1 MATSKAVLHATLES
15 GEVIEYLPEVIGEG
29 GMKVV
34 HFTPD
39 RSSVVCFFKDGG
51 QGVDPQRRIRLQN
64 IVNKYNPTTDPKTGA
79 YWTDLFC
86 WPTAVVVKPKLGVVA
101 PTYAADFF
109 FETGPYKG
117 KEKQATWFT
126 SPKLRKMLPVAERGT
141 WLGYLQISIRL
152 ARAVRRMHNA
162 GLAHSDL
169 SNKNV
174 LVDPT
179 SGAAVIIDVDSLVV
193 PQVYPPDVLGTPGY
207 IAPEVM
213 ATSTLELD
221 DPKRILPSRRTDQY
235 ALAVLIY
242 QYLLGRHP
250 MRGPKV
256 NSTASAEEDERM
268 SMGAG
273 AVWIENPKDTSNRPR
288 NLGVPYTAL
297 GPYLAPLFERA
308 FIGGL
313 HHPLERPG
321 ADEWER
327 ALIKTSDL
335 LLPCPNKSCP
345 GGWFVFGDTAPRCP
359 WCGTVKNGSF
369 PVLNFYRSGKTGQ
382 FLSERHKLV
391 VWHHSRLY
399 KWHAFDNQFAGE
411 GADRTPQAYFA
422 EQNGQW
428 WMVNQGQEAMSITGA
443 GSIPPG
449 AGTQLQDGQQI
460 QLSKAEHG
468 RLAVVQMVKA

>member
-1 MATSKAVLHATLES
+1 MATVRSVLQATLET
-15 GEVIEYLPEVIGEG
+15 GQVIEYLPEVIGEG

-39 RSSVVCFFKDGG
+39 RSSVICFFKDGN
-51 QGVDPQRRIRLQN
+51 QAVDPQRRVRLQN
-64 IVNKYNPTTDPKTGA
+64 IVAKYNPTTDARTGA
-79 YWTDLFC
+79 YWKDLFC
-86 WPTAVVVKPKLGVVA
+86 WPTGVVVSPQLGVVA
-101 PTYAADFF
+101 PTYAANFF
-109 FETGPYKG
+109 FETGPFKG

-126 SPKLRKMLPVAERGT
+126 SPKLRRMLPVAERGT

-179 SGAAVIIDVDSLVV
+179 TGAAVIIDVDSLVV

-207 IAPEVM
+207 IAPEVLE
-213 ATSTLELD
+213 TQNLELT
-221 DPKRILPSRRTDQY
+221 DPKRTLPSRRTDQH

-250 MRGPKV
+250 LRGPKV
-256 NSTASAEEDERM
+256 NSTVSSEEDERM
-268 SMGAG
+268 SLGEG
-273 AVWIENPKDTSNRPR
+273 AVWIENPTDHSNRPPQ
-288 NLGVPYTAL
+288 LGVPYGVL

-313 HHPLERPG
+313 KHPGERPG

-327 ALIKTSDL
+327 ALVKTTDL
-335 LLPCPNKSCP
+335 LLPCSNPTCP
-345 GGWFVFGDTAPRCP
+345 GGWFVLGETTPRCP
-359 WCGTVKNGSF
+359 WCGTLKKGAF
-369 PVLNFYRSGKTGQ
+369 PVLNFYRAGKTGQ

-411 GADRTPQAYFA
+411 GADRAPQAYFA
-422 EQNGQW
+422 VQNEAW
-428 WMVNQGQEAMSITGA
+428 WMVNQSQETMTITGA
-443 GSIPPG
+443 GSIAPG
-449 AGTQLQDGQQI
+449 AGTELREGQQI
-460 QLSKAEHG
+460 QFSQSPNA